1 MVKIF
6 TQGLGWS
13 GSDEAKP
20 PGAKTAADDDNDTD
34 ALEQQAEKLLKDA
47 VKNLP
52 KGLKLRVRNR
62 PGLVLLFS

>member
-1 MVKIF
+1 MVKIS

-20 PGAKTAADDDNDTD
+20 PGAKTAADDDNDAD
-34 ALEQQAEKLLKDA
+34 GADGLEKQAENLLKDA

-52 KGLKLRVRNR
+52 KGL
-62 PGLVLLFS
+62 